1 MAASPEQPG
10 LSHRIL
16 DYFHIEDGELEPT
29 LLLSLYLLLV
39 MAMMACLKAVSD
51 SVFLSTFPAARLPY
65 VDLPVTVFVGIV
77 VSLYLRLS
85 NRLGLPNTIK
95 LTHAFVAL
103 NLFAFWLLLR
113 MQLEAVPVLI
123 YIWVGIFAVL
133 LPSQVWSLSGL
144 VFDTRQAKR
153 LFSLIGS
160 GGILG
165 AALGGSFAGFISTRL
180 GTESVLLV
188 TVGLAIGSGVTVSRL
203 SGLAKSTPGPSAA
216 VGPRKPSILDS
227 VRLVGGS
234 RYLLLISL
242 TIFFSTVPST
252 LIKYQ
257 FKAIG
262 QLELA
267 PDRDALTSFY
277 GYFQGYIAVFS
288 FLFHTLLTGRILRFL
303 GLSSCLFILP
313 MALLGGSTWLLFSIS
328 LASAIVARGA
338 DQGFRHSIDRS
349 SLELLYVPVP
359 ANIRGRVKSF
369 LDIVVTR
376 SADALASIVLVVLG
390 LLGWTQ
396 VQHISFVSMVFIAP
410 WLFAVWRLRGE
421 YVKTLRRT
429 IERKDIRSEELLRN
443 LAESTPSAELESS
456 LQGSDQ
462 RSLETA
468 IDWIQYGAASAPQA
482 HLVSL
487 LTHTSSTIRRKAM
500 AVVVSHRIPHCERE
514 VLSFLELENDVA
526 ARWQALEYL
535 EGQGGQTAVLE
546 GLLAGTDRELAATV
560 AARLLHHPGARRD
573 EAARVFYAFIEWA
586 AQADVASRVSA
597 ARLIGLAPP
606 SEDLH
611 AHLSRALRDPDLEVA
626 RAALHSTCSVRPPG
640 EIGFVLER
648 LCDRRFRREAREALV
663 AFGQPALRPL
673 SGALRDHS
681 YGASGRR
688 EVFRVMGAIGG
699 QQAADLLLA
708 RVERADRAALYEILR
723 SLDRIRRRQPEVRFD
738 REAITGLLIGELRDL
753 YQEAAFLAGMPD
765 PGLRWRSGFPQA
777 CPRRASQPAQRR
789 SFPPAGAGLSASRD
803 SGRPSLGF
811 QRASRPALQR
821 PRVPRQPHQQPG
833 TADVAAGAGGP
844 RPAAAARRRPG
855 VVWSHGNPLP

>member
-1 MAASPEQPG
+1 M
-10 LSHRIL
+10 
-16 DYFHIEDGELEPT
+16 
-29 LLLSLYLLLV
+29 
-39 MAMMACLKAVSD
+39 
-51 SVFLSTFPAARLPY
+51 
-65 VDLPVTVFVGIV
+65 
-77 VSLYLRLS
+77 
-85 NRLGLPNTIK
+85 
-95 LTHAFVAL
+95 
-103 NLFAFWLLLR
+103 
-113 MQLEAVPVLI
+113 
-123 YIWVGIFAVL
+123 
-133 LPSQVWSLSGL
+133 
-144 VFDTRQAKR
+144 
-153 LFSLIGS
+153 
-160 GGILG
+160 
-165 AALGGSFAGFISTRL
+165 
-180 GTESVLLV
+180 
-188 TVGLAIGSGVTVSRL
+188 
-203 SGLAKSTPGPSAA
+203 
-216 VGPRKPSILDS
+216 
-227 VRLVGGS
+227 
-234 RYLLLISL
+234 
-242 TIFFSTVPST
+242 
-252 LIKYQ
+252 
-257 FKAIG
+257 
-262 QLELA
+262 
-267 PDRDALTSFY
+267 
-277 GYFQGYIAVFS
+277 
-288 FLFHTLLTGRILRFL
+288 
-303 GLSSCLFILP
+303 
-313 MALLGGSTWLLFSIS
+313 
-328 LASAIVARGA
+328 
-338 DQGFRHSIDRS
+338 
-349 SLELLYVPVP
+349 
-359 ANIRGRVKSF
+359 
-369 LDIVVTR
+369 TR

-663 AFGQPALRPL
+663 AFGQPALRQL
-673 SGALRDHS
+673 SGALHDHS

-753 YQEAAFLAGMPD
+753 YQEAAFLAGMPTQGYVGGVDFLKRALGERLNRRKDEVFHLLALVYPHREILDARHWVFSGRPDLRSNALEFLDSRISNPVRQMLLPALEDRGPRRLLDVGQELFDLTEIPYPSVLRHLLDWPDVWLQSCASYVVGEAQIKEFYPNLEPLARAAD
-765 PGLRWRSGFPQA
+765 PILSETATRAGLRLSGGSSA
-777 CPRRASQPAQRR
+777 RDRG
-789 SFPPAGAGLSASRD
+789 PPAGLARKRSMESLTTLERAIRLQKVELFSDLETSMLALLASIASQVEVKHGEVLVEQNRPLSTLYVVLERRHRD
-803 SGRPSLGF
+803 EP
-811 QRASRPALQR
+811 QRA
-821 PRVPRQPHQQPG
+821 G
-833 TADVAAGAGGP
+833 DVS
-844 RPAAAARRRPG
+844 RRRR
-855 VVWSHGNPLP
+855 